1 MTKPIALY
9 YRVMNFHPEN
19 LELIYALFDCV
30 VLEDPRS
37 DTKKILR
44 DTEVLFAPLGFPVNA
59 AKMGLCKMLR
69 AVVSNTTSVSHID
82 IKTAAQRNVAI
93 CALYDEQ
100 LFLNTITPTAEHT
113 IGLML
118 AAWRQI
124 SSAHRAVL
132 RGEWRRIDWGA
143 PRMFSR
149 MRLGIVGFGRLGR
162 KVANIAKAM
171 EMVVNYYDPYV
182 DGGVDDI
189 VELATCSDILSVH
202 AVSNEETSGLISE
215 SVLKALPKNAM
226 VINTARGELL
236 DTNALLDLMENGHII
251 AAALDTIDGEYEVG
265 FEANLVKSRLLSY
278 ARIHDN
284 LILTPHIGGSTL
296 DAWKET
302 QRRVLEKAAAM
313 LGLGLPA

>member
-19 LELIYALFDCV
+19 LELIYTLFDCV

-37 DTKKILR
+37 DTKKILH

-59 AKMGLCKMLR
+59 AKMGLCTTLR

-82 IKTAAQRNVAI
+82 IKAAAKRNVGI

-182 DGGVDDI
+182 DGGVDDV
-189 VELATCSDILSVH
+189 VELATCSDILSIH

-278 ARIHDN
+278 ARTHDN

-313 LGLGLPA
+313 LSLGLPA

>member
-19 LELIYALFDCV
+19 LELIYTLFDCV

-44 DTEVLFAPLGFPVNA
+44 DTEVLFAPLGFTVNA
-59 AKMGLCKMLR
+59 AKMELCKTLR

-82 IKTAAQRNVAI
+82 IKAAAKRNVAI
-93 CALYDEQ
+93 CTLYDEQ

-124 SSAHRAVL
+124 SAAHLAVL

-149 MRLGIVGFGRLGR
+149 MHLGIVGFGRLGR

-189 VELATCSDILSVH
+189 VELATCSDILTIH
-202 AVSNEETSGLISE
+202 AVSNEETRCLISE

-251 AAALDTIDGEYEVG
+251 AAALDTIEGEYEAG

-278 ARIHDN
+278 ARTHDN

>member
-1 MTKPIALY
+1 
-9 YRVMNFHPEN
+9 MNFHPEN
-19 LELIYALFDCV
+19 LELIYTLFDCV

-44 DTEVLFAPLGFPVNA
+44 DTEVLFAPLGFTVNA
-59 AKMGLCKMLR
+59 AKMGLCKTLR

-82 IKTAAQRNVAI
+82 IKAAAKRNVAI

-182 DGGVDDI
+182 DGGVDDV
-189 VELATCSDILSVH
+189 VELATCSDILSIH

-278 ARIHDN
+278 ARTHDN

-313 LGLGLPA
+313 LSLGLPA